1 MLNYEEIVT
10 QANERRT
17 LRLVQA
23 EQHRLA
29 QALGAAQPHPFFAW
43 ARQQA
48 RRWGRSI
55 WVAKDPSALVT
66 VVR

>member
-17 LRLVQA
+17 LRLAQA
-23 EQHRLA
+23 EQQRLA
-29 QALGAAQPHPFFAW
+29 QALGAAHPHPFFAW
-43 ARQQA
+43 AKQQMS
-48 RRWGRSI
+48 RWVRPL
-55 WVAKDPSALVT
+55 WAAKDRSAPVT

>member
-17 LRLVQA
+17 LRLAQA
-23 EQHRLA
+23 EQQRLV
-29 QALGAAQPHPFFAW
+29 QALGAAQPHSFFAW

-48 RRWGRSI
+48 RRWGQRM
-55 WVAKDPSALVT
+55 WAAKDRSAPVT